1 MALAKSSLNIKLQNF
16 PPANRDAVVTLT
28 NPATGQTLQR
38 KPFLDGTLMVR
49 DLDPGRWEIA
59 VDHPNVVGPLFT
71 GVVSTLPFPLPTYVP
86 VPIRP
91 DDFRDTPIR
100 DLPDADL
107 GPVQQT
113 VSAARTTAASV
124 GGKAPGE
131 AIRATDWN
139 QLVNAVSDL
148 AGAVLE
154 LTSLVSPRGHD
165 HPEIAAKIDEVQ
177 GNLQR
182 FMASFGNS
190 VLELRRDVESQNFRR
205 AAVKMLDAGGVVGI
219 DRDRILQRVD
229 DLELARQGSVLEY
242 SGKLADAGTV
252 LAAEVQGIAQAQG
265 AGADQFLQNDDVK
278 NFVGITDAFAS
289 GGRVLTAE
297 QELDTY
303 RRTGLVQ
310 RTSKFAG
317 GV

>member
-1 MALAKSSLNIKLQNF
+1 MPFAKSSLSIKLQNY

-28 NPATGQTLQR
+28 NPVTGQTLDR
-38 KPFLDGTLMVR
+38 KPFLDGTLLVR
-49 DLDPGRWEIA
+49 DLDPGQWQIA
-59 VDHPNVVGPLFT
+59 VKHPNVVGPLFT
-71 GVVSTLPFPLPTYVP
+71 GVVHTLPVPQPTYVP

-113 VSAARTTAASV
+113 ISAARTTAGAV

-139 QLVNAVSDL
+139 QLVNAVSDV

-165 HPEIAAKIDEVQ
+165 HPEIASKIDEVQ
-177 GNLQR
+177 GNLRR
-182 FMASFGNS
+182 FIESFGNS
-190 VLELRRDVESQNFRR
+190 VLELRRDIESQNLRR
-205 AAVKMLDAGGVVGI
+205 VTTKVLDAGGVVGV
-219 DRDRILQRVD
+219 DRERILQRVN
-229 DLELARQGSVLEY
+229 DLELTRQVSTLEY
-242 SGKLADAGTV
+242 SSKLADAGTV
-252 LAAEVQGIAQAQG
+252 LGAELQNIAQAQG
-265 AGADQFLQNDDVK
+265 ANAGAFMDNDDVK
-278 NFVGITDAFAS
+278 AMVGIAAAFAS
-289 GGRVLTAE
+289 SGGTLSAD

-303 RRTGLVQ
+303 RRTSLVQ
-310 RTSKFAG
+310 RFSKFG

>member
-1 MALAKSSLNIKLQNF
+1 MPFAKSSLSIKLQNF

-28 NPATGQTLQR
+28 NRATGQKLER

-49 DLDPGRWEIA
+49 DIDPGRWEI
-59 VDHPNVVGPLFT
+59 VVKHPNVVAPLFT
-71 GVVSTLPFPLPTYVP
+71 GVVNTLPVPLPTYVP

-100 DLPDADL
+100 DVPDADL

-113 VSAARTTAASV
+113 VSAARTTAAAV

-139 QLVNAVSDL
+139 QLVNAVSDV

-177 GNLQR
+177 GNLRR
-182 FMASFGNS
+182 FIESFGQS
-190 VLELRRDVESQNFRR
+190 VLELRRDIESQNLRR
-205 AAVKMLDAGGVVGI
+205 LTMKVLDAGGVVGAE
-219 DRDRILQRVD
+219 RDRILARVD
-229 DLELARQGSVLEY
+229 ELELRRQVSTLEY
-242 SGKLADAGTV
+242 SAMLADIGAV
-252 LAAEVQGIAQAQG
+252 LGAEVQNIAQAKG
-265 AGADQFLQNDDVK
+265 PNAGAFLDDDDVK
-278 NFVGITDAFAS
+278 TMVGITEAFAT
-289 GGRVLTAE
+289 GGRTLSAD

-303 RRTGLVQ
+303 RRTSLLQ
-310 RTSKFAG
+310 RKSKFG
-317 GV
+317 RV

>member
-1 MALAKSSLNIKLQNF
+1 MPFAKSSLSIKLQNY

-28 NPATGQTLQR
+28 NPVTGQTLER
-38 KPFLDGTLMVR
+38 KPFLDGTLLVR
-49 DLDPGRWEIA
+49 DLDPGQWQIA
-59 VDHPNVVGPLFT
+59 VKHPNVVGPLFT
-71 GVVSTLPFPLPTYVP
+71 GVVHTLPVPQPTYVP

-113 VSAARTTAASV
+113 VSAARTAAAAV

-139 QLVNAVSDL
+139 QLVNALSDV

-177 GNLQR
+177 GNLRR
-182 FMASFGNS
+182 FTESFGNS
-190 VLELRRDVESQNFRR
+190 VLELRRDIESQNLRR
-205 AAVKMLDAGGVVGI
+205 VTLKVLDAGGVVGA
-219 DRDRILQRVD
+219 DRDRILQRVS
-229 DLELARQGSVLEY
+229 DLELARQVSTLEY
-242 SGKLADAGTV
+242 SSKLADAGTV
-252 LAAEVQGIAQAQG
+252 LGAEVQSIAQAQG
-265 AGADQFLQNDDVK
+265 ANAGAFMDNDDVK
-278 NFVGITDAFAS
+278 AMVGITQAFAS
-289 GGRVLTAE
+289 SGGTLSAD

-303 RRTGLVQ
+303 RRTSLVQ
-310 RTSKFAG
+310 RFSKLG

>member
-1 MALAKSSLNIKLQNF
+1 MPVAKGSLNIKLQNF

-28 NPATGQTLQR
+28 NPATGQTLER
-38 KPFLDGTLMVR
+38 KPFLDGTLLVR
-49 DLDPGRWEIA
+49 DLDPGQWQIA
-59 VDHPNVVGPLFT
+59 VNHPNVVAPLFT
-71 GVVSTLPFPLPTYVP
+71 GVVTTLPFPLPTFVP

-100 DLPDADL
+100 DVPDVDL

-113 VSAARTTAASV
+113 VTAARASATSV

-148 AGAVLE
+148 AGAMLE
-154 LTSLVSPRGHD
+154 LTALVSPRGHD

-177 GNLQR
+177 GNLRR
-182 FMASFGNS
+182 FITSFGNS
-190 VLELRRDVESQNFRR
+190 VLELRRDIESQNLRR
-205 AAVKMLDAGGVVGI
+205 VTTKVLDAGGVVGS
-219 DRDRILQRVD
+219 DRDRILQRVN
-229 DLELARQGSVLEY
+229 DLEMARQGSTLEF
-242 SGKLADAGTV
+242 STKLANAGAV
-252 LAAEVQGIAQAQG
+252 LAAEVQTIAQAQG
-265 AGADQFLQNDDVK
+265 ANTDVFLNNDDVK
-278 NFVGITDAFAS
+278 NMVGIVSAFATS
-289 GGRVLTAE
+289 GGAITAD

-303 RRTGLVQ
+303 RRTSLVQ
-310 RTSKFAG
+310 RTTKIG

>member
-1 MALAKSSLNIKLQNF
+1 MSLAKSSLNIKLQNY

-28 NPATGQTLQR
+28 NPLTGQTLER
-38 KPFLDGTLMVR
+38 KPFLDGTLLVR
-49 DLDPGRWEIA
+49 DLDPGQWEIA
-59 VDHPNVVGPLFT
+59 VKHPNVVGPLYT
-71 GVVSTLPFPLPTYVP
+71 GIVNTLPVPLPTFVP

-113 VSAARTTAASV
+113 VSAARSTATAV

-154 LTSLVSPRGHD
+154 LTALVSPRGHD

-177 GNLQR
+177 GNLRR
-182 FMASFGNS
+182 FIASFGNS
-190 VLELRRDVESQNFRR
+190 VLELRRDIESQNLRR
-205 AAVKMLDAGGVVGI
+205 ATIKMLDAGAVVGP
-219 DRDRILQRVD
+219 DRDRILARVD
-229 DLELARQGSVLEY
+229 DLELARQGTVLEY
-242 SGKLADAGTV
+242 SSKLADAGAV

-265 AGADQFLQNDDVK
+265 AGADTFLDNEDVK
-278 NFVGITDAFAS
+278 TFVGITDAFAS

-303 RRTGLVQ
+303 RRTSLVQ